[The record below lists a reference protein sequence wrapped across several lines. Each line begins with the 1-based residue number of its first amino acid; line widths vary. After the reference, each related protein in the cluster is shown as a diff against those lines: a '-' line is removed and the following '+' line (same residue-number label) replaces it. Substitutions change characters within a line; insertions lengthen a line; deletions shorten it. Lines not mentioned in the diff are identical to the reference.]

1 MKRLNKK
8 VLLLI
13 ILTAIISSTISVA
26 AVKLT
31 AKEIGFKSSDETWQ
45 VNNVEDAVNSLYN
58 ESKNSING
66 YHFSKI
72 NVSAIFYEANNTTY
86 GGATANT
93 ITLDV
98 DKLSTLTIES
108 TSNTGSNFWA
118 NKCSIKS
125 GDEVIATINVP
136 STEVQTFDIS
146 SYDEITFD
154 LNWSERGV
162 NKQHAIVVLNDVNI
176 Y

>member
-1 MKRLNKK
+1 MKNNKK
-8 VLLLI
+8 FILGLLTGV
-13 ILTAIISSTISVA
+13 ILASTLSVV
-26 AVKLT
+26 AVKMT

-72 NVSAIFYEANNTTY
+72 KVSGIFYEANNTTY
-86 GGATANT
+86 GGATENT

-98 DKLSTLTIES
+98 DKLSTLTINS
-108 TSNTGSNFWA
+108 TSNTGSNYWSR
-118 NKCSIKS
+118 KCNIKS

-162 NKQHAIVVLNDVNI
+162 NKQYATVVLNDVNI